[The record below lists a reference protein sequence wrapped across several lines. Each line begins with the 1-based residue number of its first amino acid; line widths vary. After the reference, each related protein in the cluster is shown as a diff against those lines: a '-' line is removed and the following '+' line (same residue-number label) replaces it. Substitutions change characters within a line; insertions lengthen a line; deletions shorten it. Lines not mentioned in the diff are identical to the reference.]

1 MGMGF
6 GGFLVTALLIGR
18 CFSGQGLLGS
28 LPLLVLNVKLAATPD
43 DGAARI
49 GCAHFFR
56 DFFWLAA

>member
-18 CFSGQGLLGS
+18 RFSGQGLLGS
-28 LPLLVLNVKLAATPD
+28 LPLLILNVKLAATPD
-43 DGAARI
+43 DGATKV
-49 GCAHFFR
+49 GLAHFFR